1 MRESVRL
8 GTIAGVRVGLN
19 VSVFVIMAI
28 LVFGLAAGRFPAAYP
43 GRSTLAYITA
53 AVVAAVL
60 FFLSLLGHELA
71 HATVARRYGIEVRG
85 IVLWLFGGVAEL
97 KGEPQTPR
105 ADFRIAVVGPLTS
118 FVIAVG
124 FGVVAWAFDAIDAP
138 GLVVGV
144 FGYLAGVNLM
154 LAVFNLVPAAP
165 LDGGRILRAGLW
177 AWRHDRV
184 WAAVRAARAGRA
196 FGYILITLGFLQI
209 VSGLGLDGLWLVLIG
224 LFLVNAATAEEQQ
237 AQLAE
242 TLHGVTVGHVMSADP
257 VTADPHERLDQFV
270 ARGVWTRPHSTY
282 PLVDD
287 AGRLVGLATLNRI
300 RAVPVERRSGTTMLD
315 IACRPH
321 DVPIASADEPL
332 VALMPRMAD
341 CADGRAVVVD
351 EDGRVIG
358 IVSPRDISRAIELGD
373 LRPFDP
379 YQGPRGADI
388 ATPAGVGSTGSP
400 ITRTAGAPGR
410 ITPADRP

>member
-28 LVFGLAAGRFPAAYP
+28 LVFGLATGRFPAAYP

-71 HATVARRYGIEVRG
+71 HATMARRHGIEVQG
-85 IVLWLFGGVAEL
+85 IVLWLFGGVAQL

-118 FVIAVG
+118 FAIAVG
-124 FGVVAWAFDAIDAP
+124 FGVLTWALDAIQAP
-138 GLVVGV
+138 DLVVGV

-154 LAVFNLVPAAP
+154 LAVFNLIPAAP

-184 WAAVRAARAGRA
+184 RAAVQAARAGRV
-196 FGYILITLGFLQI
+196 FGYFLIALGLLQI
-209 VSGLGLDGLWLVLIG
+209 VSGTGLDGLWLVLIG
-224 LFLVNAATAEEQQ
+224 MFLVNAATAEEQQ
-237 AQLAE
+237 AQLSE
-242 TLHGVTVGHVMSADP
+242 TLHGITVGQVMSSQP
-257 VTADPHERLDQFV
+257 VTADPNEPLDQFI
-270 ARGVWTRPHSTY
+270 ARGIWTRPHSTY
-282 PLVDD
+282 PLVD
-287 AGRLVGLATLNRI
+287 ASGRLLGLATLNRI
-300 RAVPVERRSGTTMLD
+300 RAVPAERRSSTTLLD
-315 IACRPH
+315 IACRPD

-341 CADGRAVVVD
+341 RADGRAVVVD
-351 EDGRVIG
+351 DDGRVIG
-358 IVSPRDISRAIELGD
+358 IVSPRDISRALELGD

-379 YQGPRGADI
+379 YQGPRGADV
-388 ATPAGVGSTGSP
+388 ATLANVGSSSVANGETNRASS
-400 ITRTAGAPGR
+400 A
-410 ITPADRP
+410 

>member
-8 GTIAGVRVGLN
+8 GSVAGVRVGLN
-19 VSVFVIMAI
+19 VSVFVILAI

-43 GRSTLAYITA
+43 GRSTLAYVTA

-71 HATVARRYGIEVRG
+71 HATMARRYGIDVQR

-118 FVIAVG
+118 FAIGVG
-124 FGVVAWAFDAIDAP
+124 CGVVAWALDATEASD
-138 GLVVGV
+138 LVVGM
-144 FGYLAGVNLM
+144 FGYLAGVNVM
-154 LAVFNLVPAAP
+154 LGVFNLIPAAP
-165 LDGGRILRAGLW
+165 LDGGRMLRAGLW

-184 WAAVRAARAGRA
+184 RAAVQAARAGRA
-196 FGYILITLGFLQI
+196 FGYVLITLGFLQI
-209 VSGLGLDGLWLVLIG
+209 VSGIGLDGLWLILIG

-237 AQLAE
+237 AQLSE
-242 TLHGVTVGHVMSADP
+242 TLHGITVRQVMSSHP
-257 VTADPHERLDQFV
+257 ITADPNEPLDQFI
-270 ARGVWTRPHSTY
+270 ARGVWTRPHATY
-282 PLVDD
+282 PLVDPE
-287 AGRLVGLATLNRI
+287 GRLLGLATLNRI
-300 RAVPVERRSGTTMLD
+300 RAVPADRRSSTTLID
-315 IACRPH
+315 IACRPA

-332 VALMPRMAD
+332 MALMPRMAGG
-341 CADGRAVVVD
+341 ADNRAVVVD
-351 EDGRVIG
+351 DDGRVIG

-379 YQGPRGADI
+379 YQGPRGADM
-388 ATPAGVGSTGSP
+388 ATLSGVGGSGSP
-400 ITRTAGAPGR
+400 MSRTAGSPPR
-410 ITPADRP
+410 PAKSHE